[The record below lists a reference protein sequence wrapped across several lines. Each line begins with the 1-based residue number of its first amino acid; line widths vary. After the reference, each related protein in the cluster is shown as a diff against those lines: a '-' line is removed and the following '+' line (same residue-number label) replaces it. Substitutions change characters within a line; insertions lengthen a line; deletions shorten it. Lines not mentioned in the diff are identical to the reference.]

1 MNEVLVL
8 IGANPTEKGFWKMR
22 KILATV
28 LAMVLVLSL
37 FTVVNAEAG
46 KYGVAV
52 PNATNSFYATCI
64 AGVEEGVKEYDPE
77 CSVIVTDAG
86 FDSGKQLDQVNDL
99 ISQGCRAIVLIPVDS
114 NSILPAI
121 DECKAAGIPVFVM
134 DTPAGEHDGVIATVT
149 ANNYSAG
156 EIAGSALIKAIG
168 GKGKIVTITT
178 TGSEAVNQRK
188 QALYDQ
194 LKNYPDIQIVQE
206 EIVQKGTTEE
216 AQTIMENLIQ
226 SIPDLAGVFTTGD
239 VFAIG
244 ICAALQANGF
254 AAGDVKVTSVDGT
267 KNAIELIKS
276 GYLTATAAQLP
287 AELGK
292 TCVKN
297 AVDYFA
303 GKTVEK
309 NQQLLCSEINA
320 DNYTQYTGF

>member
-1 MNEVLVL
+1 M
-8 IGANPTEKGFWKMR
+8 K
-22 KILATV
+22 KILSAI
-28 LAMVLVLSL
+28 LSLVLVLSL
-37 FTVVNAEAG
+37 FSAASAEEG

-64 AGVEEGVKEYDPE
+64 AGVEEGVKAYD
-77 CSVIVTDAG
+77 CASSVIVTDAS

-99 ISQGCRAIVLIPVDS
+99 ISQGCKAIILIPVDS

-121 DECKAAGIPVFVM
+121 DECKKANIPVFVM
-134 DTPAGEHDGVIATVT
+134 DTPAGEHDGVISTVT

-156 EIAGSALIKAIG
+156 EIAGGALVKAMG
-168 GKGKIVTITT
+168 GEGKIVTITT

-194 LKNYPDIQIVQE
+194 LKDYPGIEIVQE

-226 SIPDLAGVFTTGD
+226 SVPDLKGVFTTGD

-254 AAGDVKVTSVDGT
+254 APGDVKVTSIDGT
-267 KNAIELIKS
+267 KNALELIKS

-297 AVDYFA
+297 AVDYLA
-303 GKTVEK
+303 GKTVEE
-309 NQQLLCSEINA
+309 NVQLLCSEINA
-320 DNYTQYTGF
+320 DNYTEFSGF